1 MFDRVFLI
9 VADLSSS
16 IPLCVL
22 IIHNHII
29 IFRSRAEI
37 SILERK
43 RDRNDEKAGLDAI
56 ETKKLERLQKELR
69 IVSAECAKRRALA
82 EEAQIERERELL
94 AAQKTVAGVQKL
106 NESKYSLVERFASV
120 YYDEKMNPF
129 GAPAPGQPKLYFAD
143 AQGTTTTMDSRRAV
157 VPGKLASK
165 IDLIRGV
172 KDEKIVARKS
182 MGDDPGDAVNQQ
194 HMTTMHPPLVA
205 AGAPQH
211 VHSSHW
217 PSFTHPPHH
226 LSPYMVS
233 LICSSPTI
241 VVALVHV
248 LTKSLS
254 LFFLSY
260 SHNCRSAITSLF
272 LNRRHHQQW

>member
-1 MFDRVFLI
+1 M
-9 VADLSSS
+9 
-16 IPLCVL
+16 
-22 IIHNHII
+22 
-29 IFRSRAEI
+29 FRSRAEI

-82 EEAQIERERELL
+82 EEAQIERDRELL
-94 AAQKTVAGVQKL
+94 AAQKTVAGVRKL

-143 AQGTTTTMDSRRAV
+143 ALGTTTTMDSRRAV
-157 VPGKLASK
+157 VPEKLTSK

-172 KDEKIVARKS
+172 KNEKIVA
-182 MGDDPGDAVNQQ
+182 GDSGDAVNNQQ
-194 HMTTMHPPLVA
+194 EMGHPPPVA
-205 AGAPQH
+205 SVAPQH

-217 PSFTHPPHH
+217 PSFPHPPHYLLPH
-226 LSPYMVS
+226 NMVS
-233 LICSSPTI
+233 SMHL
-241 VVALVHV
+241 L
-248 LTKSLS
+248 
-254 LFFLSY
+254 
-260 SHNCRSAITSLF
+260 
-272 LNRRHHQQW
+272 HQLL